1 MYHNHQPTAVELTTH
16 TIVTRTPT
24 HRGTKA
30 LRRFVVPTAAAHEAA
45 PDDPVTLERLVQ
57 ALFFCRWCNR
67 DATLDALGSA
77 DEALADASVLSERL
91 DTITPWCN
99 QTAYP
104 VGPVLFEGTKWP
116 RRAFATAGLARAA
129 PSLVEAIK
137 RGGGS
142 TYRATKAVNELLQ
155 MDNDFPI
162 FCAVSDL
169 AWYRPDLVDPASP
182 VHSGIG
188 AAPFMN
194 ILQRHLGC
202 ASHDE
207 VSQRF
212 IALQPT
218 MWPEAKRGFHHIDVE
233 YLACECRKYYSYVLG
248 TKTFEGK
255 NKFDP
260 GVNPTLMVDVARA
273 AAAAAEAA
281 SRQGGGATLICVIAG
296 GPCSGKSTL
305 CAALRDAGYITSPEV
320 AETLINQGLA
330 KGLTVEAIRGD
341 EVAWQTTNIEAN
353 FDKIEVLATKHDG
366 PVFTDTSFLE
376 TAVFAERTGISLGP
390 GLEAWLRALRY
401 RIVFFLEP
409 LAFEQTAVRLENASV
424 ASSISEAVAARYA
437 MYGYEVVHV
446 PPLPIEERLAFV
458 LERTKVELVR

>member
-1 MYHNHQPTAVELTTH
+1 
-16 TIVTRTPT
+16 
-24 HRGTKA
+24 
-30 LRRFVVPTAAAHEAA
+30 
-45 PDDPVTLERLVQ
+45 VQ

-67 DATLDALGSA
+67 DATLDALDSA
-77 DEALADASVLSERL
+77 EEALLADAASLSERL
-91 DTITPWCN
+91 DAITPWCN

-104 VGPVLFEGTKWP
+104 VGAVTFEGTKWP
-116 RRAFATAGLARAA
+116 RRAFATAGLKHAA
-129 PSLVEAIK
+129 PLLVEAIK

-142 TYRATKAVNELLQ
+142 TYRATMAVNELLQ

-162 FCAVSDL
+162 FCAVADL

-188 AAPFMN
+188 AAPFMDV
-194 ILQRHLGC
+194 LQLHLGC

-207 VSQRF
+207 VASRI

-218 MWPEAKRGFHHIDVE
+218 LWPEAKRGFHPIDVE

-255 NKFDP
+255 NKFTP
-260 GVNPTLMVDVARA
+260 GVSPTLMVDVARA
-273 AAAAAEAA
+273 VAAATEAA
-281 SRQGGGATLICVIAG
+281 SRHDGATSICVVAG

-305 CAALRDAGYITSPEV
+305 CAALRDAGYAASPEV
-320 AETLINQGLA
+320 AETLINDGLA

-353 FDKIEVLATKHDG
+353 FDKIEALAAANADGG
-366 PVFTDTSFLE
+366 PVFSDTSFLE
-376 TAVFAERTGISLGP
+376 TAVFADRAGISLGP

-401 RIVFFLEP
+401 RVVFLLEP
-409 LAFEQTAVRLENASV
+409 LAFEQTAVRLENASI
-424 ASSISEAVAARYA
+424 ALSISEAVAARYA
-437 MYGYEVVHV
+437 MYGYEVVRV
-446 PPLPIEERLAFV
+446 PPLPIEARLAFV
-458 LERTKVELVR
+458 LERVHGLRAS